1 MPTYDDH
8 PFYSAKG
15 QQIMLDIF
23 NGIYQT
29 DPNDATTIQDTDG
42 KEMVK
47 HFMKNKA
54 GIVYNIRKYLSSY
67 SPINADQSYDS
78 GIYICDPSMGG
89 CGRRDFMYNWE
100 FVDFG
105 VYGNMKT
112 WRGNVDLI
120 SNKMNGQSGFL
131 VMTRV
136 RCNDYVVCK
145 DCGEQWATQQSGA
158 GVFAF
163 IVILLMWKS
172 VVVAKKV
179 MPNISSRNK
188 VYLCFV
194 LKTNKWLNLKNM

>member
-67 SPINADQSYDS
+67 TPIK
-78 GIYICDPSMGG
+78 I
-89 CGRRDFMYNWE
+89 GRASCRE
-100 FVDFG
+100 
-105 VYGNMKT
+105 
-112 WRGNVDLI
+112 
-120 SNKMNGQSGFL
+120 
-131 VMTRV
+131 RV
-136 RCNDYVVCK
+136 
-145 DCGEQWATQQSGA
+145 
-158 GVFAF
+158 
-163 IVILLMWKS
+163 
-172 VVVAKKV
+172 
-179 MPNISSRNK
+179 
-188 VYLCFV
+188 
-194 LKTNKWLNLKNM
+194 